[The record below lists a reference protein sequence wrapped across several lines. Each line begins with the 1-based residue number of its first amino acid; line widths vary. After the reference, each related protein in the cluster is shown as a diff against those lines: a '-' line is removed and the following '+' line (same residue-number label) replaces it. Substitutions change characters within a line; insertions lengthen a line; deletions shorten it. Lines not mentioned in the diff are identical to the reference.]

1 MIEKIVVPLD
11 GSVTA
16 EAVLPHVRRLL
27 RLEDAEVVF
36 VRAENPAPVENY
48 VPVAEAALAAARE
61 YVAGIRERFEKEGAK
76 AKGVARLG
84 SPSSVILE
92 TIREEKATLV
102 AMATHGRTGVRRLL
116 FGSVAEHVLRK
127 SPVPV
132 LAVRPFWSYELSRQD
147 RGIRTILVPLDGSA
161 TSRAVLPTV
170 AAFGRLFDA
179 RAILLRALEED
190 ADPKA
195 AEADLREAA
204 ARLKK
209 SGVDAVT
216 ALEEGLPGKLIQ
228 AAAKKSGADLVAM
241 STHGRSG
248 VRRMLTGSVTEEVLR
263 ETKVPMLI
271 VRAGPARKSPG
282 KKAVASGKGKK

>member
-179 RAILLRALEED
+179 RAILLRAVEED
-190 ADPKA
+190 ADRKA
-195 AEADLREAA
+195 AEADLLEAA
-204 ARLKK
+204 AQLRK